1 MVLYGV
7 WLIDANSGLLLS
19 HITVSGFSF
28 NPDLFSG
35 FIAASYDFAAETSG
49 GKLNTIAMG
58 NFKLLIR
65 RGRVLLKVLAVGARD
80 PEARYDHFFE
90 NLEKKID
97 PVLAQQ
103 HREPNGFKAV
113 TMEFKKELLGVI
125 REELDDFGTRKAPS
139 DLAELTILG
148 ELEAKTL
155 IQVLLSRHQAEL
167 IPELATT
174 KIGYSYPLA
183 SSITG
188 LGDEVSMQLLER
200 LAGFGILLTEPTDS
214 SLACPKCNSLHLHPH
229 ILCPTCQT
237 PAQPVE
243 LFEHLSCGTISVKLS
258 EDQETYCNRCGIRGA
273 DSHEFRFFRGYQC
286 PQCNS
291 SFKNPQMIFVCHA
304 CHTITEPENA
314 GIQTLKK
321 YMLNPALV
329 SELEFLLANTMPK
342 TKESVKPKRAKPP
355 QKAPPPPEPSAPPL
369 DEEPVEDLPMTTPT
383 PMAIEAPQPT
393 PSPKESLESIVSSD
407 EAHLIEELR
416 QLESALSSGTI
427 SEAEYDRK
435 FVRLKLQLRRV
446 RTQANL

>member
-19 HITVSGFSF
+19 HITVTGFSF

-35 FIAASYDFAAETSG
+35 FIAASHDFAAETSG

-80 PEARYDHFFE
+80 PEARYDSFFE

-113 TMEFKKELLGVI
+113 TIEFKKELLRVI
-125 REELDDFGTRKAPS
+125 SRELDNFGTRKAPS
-139 DLAELTILG
+139 DLAELAILR
-148 ELEAKTL
+148 EPEAQTL
-155 IQVLLSRHQAEL
+155 IQSLLSRHQAEL

-188 LGDEVSMQLLER
+188 LGDEESMQLLDR
-200 LAGFGILLTEPTDS
+200 LAGFGIFLTEPTDS

-229 ILCPTCQT
+229 ILCPSCQT
-237 PAQPVE
+237 PAHPVE

-273 DSHEFRFFRGYQC
+273 DPHEFRSFRGYQC

-291 SFKNPQMIFVCHA
+291 SFKNPQMIFICHS
-304 CHTITEPENA
+304 CHTISEPENA
-314 GIQTLKK
+314 GIQVLKK
-321 YMLNPALV
+321 YLLNPALV
-329 SELEFLLANTMPK
+329 SELEFLLATPVLKIKEPPK
-342 TKESVKPKRAKPP
+342 AKSAKPP
-355 QKAPPPPEPSAPPL
+355 KEFPPPPRPSITPPK
-369 DEEPVEDLPMTTPT
+369 EEPVEHFPTTPQT
-383 PMAIEAPQPT
+383 PKALEAT
-393 PSPKESLESIVSSD
+393 DRTSSRKESLERITSSD
-407 EAHLIEELR
+407 EAHIIEELKK
-416 QLESALSSGTI
+416 LESALSSGNI